1 MHLKINKIRLSAKIE
16 TEHLQITN
24 KLSFKNNLSS
34 KGNSSSSGFSKSGL
48 TEAIGKTTLNQI
60 DETEEKDDEAEDVLE
75 EKKKIASEAI
85 EINFDQYGN
94 VIMGKDDFKSA
105 KELKENSLL
114 HKAEFK
120 DENIKLGV
128 VNFLKAIG
136 KHLVGI
142 KFEKKEILRIT
153 EEDADSNSDSNSS
166 EENAKSSKVPNP

>member
-1 MHLKINKIRLSAKIE
+1 M
-16 TEHLQITN
+16 
-24 KLSFKNNLSS
+24 
-34 KGNSSSSGFSKSGL
+34 
-48 TEAIGKTTLNQI
+48 IGKTTLNQN
-60 DETEEKDDEAEDVLE
+60 DETEEKDDEAEDVIE

-120 DENIKLGV
+120 DKNIKLGV
-128 VNFLKAIG
+128 VKFLKAIG
-136 KHLVGI
+136 KNLVGI

-153 EEDADSNSDSNSS
+153 EEDADRNSDSNSS
-166 EENAKSSKVPNP
+166 EENAKSSKVPNPYKEQSSG